1 MNQAETQ
8 QARQYLLG
16 TASEAEAEQVEFRLI
31 TDPDYVVE
39 FQILVDQ
46 MIDQYVTGMFQGEE
60 IKRVEDFFLK
70 SEQRREKLTLALALK
85 RVEAERRKR
94 NHFKLYLPIAA
105 AVVVALSLGIFLWRS
120 LRDRSG
126 TSEALV
132 ALNAAY
138 QKQRPTETRISGLS
152 YAPFV
157 PTRGVETVVDKT
169 ELQRAELTLLNTRDK
184 SSPAVHHALGQV
196 YLAKRQFDDAIK
208 EFDAALKLDS
218 RNALLYS
225 DLGAAWLEK
234 GKESRPRSE
243 PGKNLESFARSLE
256 NLNRALELQP
266 DLLAALFNRAIVYQ
280 YLFLNDDAEAD
291 WQEYLKRDSSSG
303 WAEDARQKLQALKE
317 QKSKAHE
324 NKKDFKLD
332 FLASFKE
339 QNAQRAWEIIR
350 RNRNSATPGSF
361 VRDQL
366 LDEYLQASLKED
378 ASNARELLQA
388 LAFLG
393 EIESK
398 QINDA
403 YTSELTRYYAK
414 TSVAQRAALSNARQL
429 MTLGQNYHSQSKPA
443 DAIHVFKKA
452 QDLFTGAGNSW
463 EADFA
468 ELWIGY
474 CHINADNAA
483 QSINILAHLAQR
495 FEHRHY
501 RWLQMRALH
510 LLSGAEYNLREYS
523 RAIDHNLQSLAIA
536 EDINDSRG
544 AFNTLSILVEQ
555 YRYIGNYEQALHCI
569 QQGLKLIDS
578 CDLNAG
584 QLGQYFSI
592 IAAALSSAELYR
604 AAADYQQAALQVI
617 LQTNEAQ
624 TISRAYANLGTIYGK
639 LGRYDEGLHHAA
651 QGYETAKSL
660 SDESVRKGMLAYSA
674 QRIGDLYRQDGE
686 VLKALEKYGEC
697 LSIYQGSDNFYGLYE
712 ARKSVFLSY
721 LANGNDAA
729 ADEELKKT
737 LTLLEEHRS
746 QILEEDNRHHFFGNE
761 QSVYDLAIDFE
772 YSRKHDFESAFNY
785 SEASRSRSLLDLI
798 KLKGG
803 VSTESHHGS
812 QTGIV
817 FDSMSQPLNLREIKQ
832 QMPADTQIVQYAVLE
847 NKLLIWLISRS
858 MVHASEKALTQ
869 AELARKVSRYVEL
882 VSAPS
887 DSNEEIVQAGK
898 ELFEYL
904 IAPVASLLDRNSVIY
919 FVPDKSLN
927 YLPFAALVSPA
938 SNRFLVQDYT
948 FAIAPSASLFVNSSN
963 LARAETNISDEKILT
978 VGNPRFNSSEFPNLE
993 DLPSAKKEAEEIARM
1008 YNSKSVLTEN
1018 EATKAAVQTEMEK
1031 ANVIHLA
1038 VHSILNPHLPMFS
1051 KLVLAEPDKSSAS
1064 EGSTSSD
1071 LEAQDIYKMKL
1082 KHARLVVLSS
1092 CESGIGKYY
1101 GGEGVMSLAR
1111 PFLAGKVPLVVISLW
1126 PVDSETTSQL
1136 MIQFHKRRKRD
1147 NASTVEALR
1156 QAQLDLLNGANPRSQ
1171 QVYAWAS
1178 FATVGGQASF

>member
-1 MNQAETQ
+1 MNQADTQ

-31 TDPDYVVE
+31 SDPDYVVE

-46 MIDQYVTGMFQGEE
+46 IIDQYVKGMFQGEE
-60 IKRVEDFFLK
+60 MERVENFFLK
-70 SEQRREKLTLALALK
+70 SEQRREKLKFALALK
-85 RVEAERRKR
+85 RVEAERRRR
-94 NHFKLYLPIAA
+94 NQLKIYLPIAA
-105 AVVVALSLGIFLWRS
+105 AVVVALSLGMFLWRS
-120 LRDRSG
+120 LRERSG
-126 TSEALV
+126 TSEALL

-138 QKQRPTETRISGLS
+138 QKQRPNETRISGLS

-157 PTRGVETVVDKT
+157 ATRGAETTVNKT
-169 ELQRAELTLLNTRDK
+169 ELQRAELTLLNTPDK

-196 YLAKRQFDDAIK
+196 YLAKKQFDDAIR

-218 RNALLYS
+218 NNAVLYS

-234 GKESRPRSE
+234 GKENRPRSE
-243 PGKNLESFARSLE
+243 PGNNLESFARSLE

-266 DLLAALFNRAIVYQ
+266 NLLAALFNRAIVYQ
-280 YLFLNDDAEAD
+280 YLKLNDNAIAD
-291 WQEYLKRDSSSG
+291 WEEYIKRDSSSG
-303 WAEDARQKLQALKE
+303 WAEDARQRLQELKE
-317 QKSKAHE
+317 QKSQSHE
-324 NKKDFKLD
+324 NRKDFKSD
-332 FLASFKE
+332 FLAAFKE

-350 RNRNSATPGSF
+350 SNRNSASSGSF

-366 LDEYLQASLKED
+366 IDDYLQASVKED
-378 ASNARELLQA
+378 ASDARELLQA

-393 EIESK
+393 EIEAN

-403 YTSELTRYYAK
+403 YTSELARYYAT
-414 TSVAQRAALSNARQL
+414 TSIAQRADLSNARQL
-429 MTLGQNYHSQSKPA
+429 MTRGRNYHNESKPA
-443 DAIHVFKKA
+443 DAMLVFKNA
-452 QDLFTGAGNSW
+452 QDLFTKAGNSW

-474 CHINADNAA
+474 CHLNADNTA
-483 QSINILAHLAQR
+483 QSIQILAQLAQR
-495 FEHRHY
+495 FETRHHR
-501 RWLQMRALH
+501 WMQMRALH

-536 EDINDSRG
+536 EDINDARG

-569 QQGLKLIDS
+569 QQGLQLIES

-592 IAAALSSAELYR
+592 IAAALSSAQLYR

-617 LQTNEAQ
+617 LQTNDAQ

-639 LGRYDEGLHHAA
+639 LGRYDEGLRHAA

-660 SDESVRKGMLAYSA
+660 SDESVRKGMLAYSS

-729 ADEELKKT
+729 ADEELKRT

-746 QILEEDNRHHFFGNE
+746 QILEEDNRNRFFGQE

-803 VSTESHHGS
+803 VSTESHHG
-812 QTGIV
+812 IV
-817 FDSMSQPLNLREIKQ
+817 FDSMSQPLNLSEIRQ

-847 NKLLIWLISRS
+847 NKLLIWLISRT
-858 MVHASEKALTQ
+858 MVHAFEKVLTQ
-869 AELARKVSRYVEL
+869 AELERKVSRYVEL
-882 VSAPS
+882 VSIPT
-887 DSNEEIVQAGK
+887 DSNGEIVQAGK

-904 IAPVASLLDRNSVIY
+904 IAPVASLLDRDGFIY

-927 YLPFAALVSPA
+927 YLPFAALVSPD

-978 VGNPRFNSSEFPNLE
+978 VGNPKFNSAEFPNLE
-993 DLPSAKKEAEEIARM
+993 DLPSAKKEAEEIAQM
-1008 YNSKSVLTEN
+1008 YNLKSVLTEN
-1018 EATKAAVQTEMEK
+1018 DATKAAVQTEMEK
-1031 ANVIHLA
+1031 ANVIHFA
-1038 VHSILNPHLPMFS
+1038 VHSILNPHLPTFS
-1051 KLVLAEPDKSSAS
+1051 KLVLAEPDKSPAS
-1064 EGSTSSD
+1064 GESTSSD
-1071 LEAQDIYKMKL
+1071 LEAQDIYKMNL
-1082 KHARLVVLSS
+1082 TRARLVVLSS

-1111 PFLAGKVPLVVISLW
+1111 PFLAGKVPLVVVSLW
-1126 PVDSETTSQL
+1126 PVDSETTSKL
-1136 MIQFHKRRKRD
+1136 MIQFHKHRKRN

-1156 QAQLDLLNGANPRSQ
+1156 QAQLDLLNGANSRSQ

>member
-39 FQILVDQ
+39 YQILVDQ
-46 MIDQYVTGMFQGEE
+46 IIDQYVKGMFEGEE

-70 SEQRREKLTLALALK
+70 SEERREKLRFALALK
-85 RVEAERRKR
+85 RVETERRKR
-94 NHFKLYLPIAA
+94 NQLKLYLPIAA
-105 AVVVALSLGIFLWRS
+105 AVIVAMSLGTFLWRS
-120 LRDRSG
+120 LRERSG
-126 TSEALV
+126 AGEALV

-138 QKQRPTETRISGLS
+138 QKQRPTETRISGLN

-169 ELQRAELTLLNTRDK
+169 ELQRAELTLLNTPDK

-218 RNALLYS
+218 RNAVLYS

-234 GKESRPRSE
+234 GKESRSE

-256 NLNRALELQP
+256 NLNHALELQP
-266 DLLAALFNRAIVYQ
+266 DLLAALFNRGIVYQ
-280 YLFLNDDAEAD
+280 YLLLNDNAEAD
-291 WQEYLKRDSSSG
+291 WEQYLKRDSSSG

-324 NKKDFKLD
+324 NRKDFKSD

-350 RNRNSATPGSF
+350 SNRNSATPGSF

-366 LDEYLQASLKED
+366 VDDYLQASQKDD
-378 ASNARELLQA
+378 AGNASELLQT

-403 YTSELTRYYAK
+403 YTSELARYYAK
-414 TSVAQRAALSNARQL
+414 TSVAQRATLSNARQL
-429 MTLGQNYHSQSKPA
+429 MTLGQSYHNQSKPT
-443 DAIHVFKKA
+443 DAILVFKQA
-452 QDLFTGAGNSW
+452 QDLFTRAGNSW

-474 CHINADNAA
+474 CHLNADNTA

-578 CDLNAG
+578 CDLNAD
-584 QLGQYFSI
+584 QLGQYYSI
-592 IAAALSSAELYR
+592 IAAALSTAELYR
-604 AAADYQQAALQVI
+604 AAADYQQAALQVT
-617 LQTNEAQ
+617 LQTNDAQ

-674 QRIGDLYRQDGE
+674 QRIGDLYRKDGE
-686 VLKALEKYGEC
+686 VFKALEKYGEC

-803 VSTESHHGS
+803 VSTDSHNGS

-817 FDSMSQPLNLREIKQ
+817 FDSMSQPLNLREIKH
-832 QMPADTQIVQYAVLE
+832 QMPVGTQIVQYAVLE

-858 MVHASEKALTQ
+858 MVHAFEKTLTQ

-882 VSAPS
+882 VSTPS
-887 DSNEEIVQAGK
+887 ASNGEIVRAGK

-904 IAPVASLLDRNSVIY
+904 ISPVASLLDRDSIIY

-963 LARAETNISDEKILT
+963 LARAETNISDEKILA

-1008 YNSKSVLTEN
+1008 YNPRSVLTEGD
-1018 EATKAAVQTEMEK
+1018 ATKAAVQTEMEK
-1031 ANVIHLA
+1031 ANVIHFA

-1051 KLVLAEPDKSSAS
+1051 KLVLAEPDKSSAA
-1064 EGSTSSD
+1064 EGSSD
-1071 LEAQDIYKMKL
+1071 LEAQDIYKMNL
-1082 KHARLVVLSS
+1082 THARLVVLSS

-1111 PFLAGKVPLVVISLW
+1111 PFLAGRVPLVVISLW

-1136 MIQFHKRRKRD
+1136 MIQFHKHRKRD